1 MAPMFQHV
9 ALSDIDPDD
18 SPFVVTYRPQM
29 ELLQRSV
36 ARRGV
41 LTPLHLRRL
50 PGQTRLQVVCGSKRV
65 QAGQE
70 AACSRVPA
78 LIYEVTELA
87 DEQAFLLAMY
97 DNLGCRVL
105 NVVEKARLLW
115 RLRQDFH
122 YSIATL
128 TAVCCP
134 LLDLPPRSETV
145 EAYCRLAGLDEAL
158 QAATVEGALPF
169 ETALWIGQHAAA
181 DRQALVGLFTSLK
194 LSSSR
199 AREFAS
205 LIEEI
210 CQRDACSATSLLA
223 HLQMATLLSQPR
235 LAGPQKIEQV
245 RRLLRQVRYPRLSA
259 HEQRFQE
266 SLRRLRLPSQISV
279 QPPPYFEGQ
288 QFQVTFSFATRQ
300 ELQQH
305 AQRLLEAAAAPAMDD
320 ILALL

>member
-1 MAPMFQHV
+1 MAPTFQYV
-9 ALSDIDPDD
+9 PFADIDHNDTT
-18 SPFVVTYRPQM
+18 FIVTYRPQM
-29 ELLQRSV
+29 ESLRRSV
-36 ARRGV
+36 ARLGV

-70 AACSRVPA
+70 AACSCAPA
-78 LIYEVTELA
+78 LIYDVPELP
-87 DEQAFLLAMY
+87 DEQAFLLAMC
-97 DNLGCRVL
+97 DNLGCRPL
-105 NVVEKARLLW
+105 NVVEKARLLR

-122 YSIATL
+122 YPMATL
-128 TAVCCP
+128 IDVWCP
-134 LLDLPPRSETV
+134 LFDLPPRPETV
-145 EAYCRLAGLDEAL
+145 EAYCRLAGLDDAL

-169 ETALWIGQHAAA
+169 ETVLWIGQHAAA
-181 DRQALVGLFTSLK
+181 DRQVLLALFTSLQ

-210 CQRDACSATSLLA
+210 CRRDACSAAFLLA
-223 HLQMATLLSQPR
+223 HVGITTLLSEPA

-266 SLRRLRLPSQISV
+266 SLRHLRLPSQISV
-279 QPPPYFEGQ
+279 RPPPYFEGQ
-288 QFQVTFSFATRQ
+288 QYQVTFSFGTRQ
-300 ELQQH
+300 ELQQY
-305 AQRLLEAAAAPAMDD
+305 AQRLLKAAAAPAVDD
-320 ILALL
+320 LLALL

>member
-1 MAPMFQHV
+1 
-9 ALSDIDPDD
+9 
-18 SPFVVTYRPQM
+18 
-29 ELLQRSV
+29 
-36 ARRGV
+36 
-41 LTPLHLRRL
+41 
-50 PGQTRLQVVCGSKRV
+50 VVCGSKRL

-87 DEQAFLLAMY
+87 DEQAFLLSMY
-97 DNLGCRVL
+97 DNLGCRSF
-105 NVVEKARLLW
+105 NAVEKARLLW

-122 YSIATL
+122 YPMATL
-128 TAVCCP
+128 TEVCCP

-181 DRQALVGLFTSLK
+181 DRQALLMLFTSLK
-194 LSSSR
+194 LSSNR
-199 AREFAS
+199 AREFTS

-210 CQRDACSATSLLA
+210 CRRDACSAASLLA
-223 HLQMATLLSQPR
+223 HVEMATLLSEPA

-245 RRLLRQVRYPRLSA
+245 RRRLRQVRYPRLSA

-266 SLRRLRLPSQISV
+266 SLRHLRLPSQISIR
-279 QPPPYFEGQ
+279 PPPYFEGQ
-288 QFQVTFSFATRQ
+288 QYQVTFSFGTRQ

-305 AQRLLEAAAAPAMDD
+305 AQRLLDAATAPAVDD
-320 ILALL
+320 LLTLL